1 MSDAPSLTTTL
12 DIFNLRDEVIADYR
26 RYIESFL
33 KIRDPFVSAFVDREL
48 EQGELWR
55 DPLVATQS
63 IL

>member
-33 KIRDPFVSAFVDREL
+33 KIRDPRVEAFVDREL
-48 EQGELWR
+48 ERGELWR
-55 DPLVATQS
+55 DPLV
-63 IL
+63 